1 MKVVLFYNL
10 QGTVRVQG
18 TGCNRCQTRVQ
29 MKPQSLKVQ
38 RAFHILS
45 RAKNKHIILPSFSI
59 QSTSAADTAAECFSK
74 NQFYIQSFTLSLFKL
89 FTRGLTVDSDYLFVS
104 HFQDC
109 CFIQT
114 VRPAA
119 PGLCDC
125 TSWDI

>member
-1 MKVVLFYNL
+1 
-10 QGTVRVQG
+10 
-18 TGCNRCQTRVQ
+18 

-45 RAKNKHIILPSFSI
+45 RAKNKHMVLPSFYI
-59 QSTSAADTAAECFSK
+59 QSTSAAAHTAAECFSK
-74 NQFYIQSFTLSLFKL
+74 KQFYIQSFTLSLFKL

-109 CFIQT
+109 CFIPT

-119 PGLCDC
+119 PDLCSY
-125 TSWDI
+125 TSQSWVCVATSKRNAE